1 MASDTYVSLEQI
13 MGKGSS
19 PRPFTDR
26 STFESNFDAIFGK
39 KKHDS
44 QQRTDTRTNEQKES
58 NEPGERVDS
67 NADSLSSSP

>member
-1 MASDTYVSLEQI
+1 
-13 MGKGSS
+13 MGKGSV

-26 STFESNFDAIFGK
+26 QTFDSNFDAIFGK

-44 QQRTDTRTNEQKES
+44 QQRTDTGIDPQKEG
-58 NEPGERVDS
+58 NESGERVDS